1 MQNLVYILE
10 QGQKIYSKD
19 ILKDAKQGI
28 NLAAFRT
35 DLVHCEMAGVEQKE
49 LSKLIENPSILRPKG
64 DQTRPTATI
73 HSTGNCI
80 EITSSWPTI
89 C

>member
-1 MQNLVYILE
+1 MV
-10 QGQKIYSKD
+10 
-19 ILKDAKQGI
+19 
-28 NLAAFRT
+28 
-35 DLVHCEMAGVEQKE
+35 GVEQKE

-64 DQTRPTATI
+64 DQTLTAANI

-80 EITSSWPTI
+80 EITSSWRVI

>member
-1 MQNLVYILE
+1 MV
-10 QGQKIYSKD
+10 
-19 ILKDAKQGI
+19 
-28 NLAAFRT
+28 
-35 DLVHCEMAGVEQKE
+35 GVEQKE

-64 DQTRPTATI
+64 DQTLTAANI
-73 HSTGNCI
+73 HSTTGNCI